1 MSSEQKS
8 ENSNFDPKTGTY
20 RSTYNYPAEPP
31 SVAVTLAL
39 VEATGKDVTD
49 LDPLY
54 DESSLDPDAL
64 DDLFRPTGDAIS
76 RECRV
81 TFTYHDF
88 TITVEGWGRVVV
100 WSSEDWQ
107 ERRSNQASD

>member
-1 MSSEQKS
+1 MSSEQERARPK
-8 ENSNFDPKTGTY
+8 FDAETGTCRAAY
-20 RSTYNYPAEPP
+20 TYPSEPP

-39 VEATGKDVTD
+39 VEATDKDVTD

-54 DESSLDPDAL
+54 DESSLNPDAL
-64 DDLFRPTGDAIS
+64 DELFRPTRGTVS

-88 TITVEGWGRVVV
+88 TITVESLGGVVV
-100 WSSEDWQ
+100 WSSDREQPPD
-107 ERRSNQASD
+107 ELTD

>member
-1 MSSEQKS
+1 MSSKQKR
-8 ENSNFDPKTGTY
+8 EKLGFDPETGTY

-39 VEATGKDVTD
+39 VKATGEDVTD

-54 DESSLDPDAL
+54 DGSSLDPDAL
-64 DDLFRPTGDAIS
+64 DELFRPSGEAIS
-76 RECRV
+76 RECQV

-88 TITVEGWGRVVV
+88 TITVEGWGRVIV
-100 WSSEDWQ
+100 WSSEDEQ
-107 ERRSNQASD
+107 EGLSNQATD